1 MRVYIVGLAI
11 GLALWNCDSKEVT
24 ETKKVQVQVVSPKRK
39 DLIQNSEFVG
49 YTMGKSDIQ
58 VVARVEGTILK
69 VHFRDGQTVK
79 QGQLLYTIDPVLQDN
94 NVNRFRGELEASK
107 SELVNA
113 QAELNRVRPLAE
125 QKAVSQKDLDAA
137 IARVEVGKAKV
148 SAANASLQNAATM
161 RSYCDVTAPV
171 SGVIGISAMQE
182 GDYVTPLGERSKLN
196 TISDISDVRVRFS
209 LSELEMLHIEK
220 RYQQRNEKGANSKG
234 NARVP
239 IYLIRV
245 DGTQYPFPGF
255 VTSTDRA
262 FDINT
267 STLALEA
274 TFPNADG
281 VLIPGQN
288 VRLRVPL
295 DTMKAAIVLPRRAV
309 REVQGVF
316 QVFYLDKENKLQVK
330 IVQTGMAQEEE
341 ITITEG
347 LVGDER
353 VAILGSLFLKIGMPV
368 EPIMVS
374 TDSLK

>member
-1 MRVYIVGLAI
+1 MRVFIISLVI
-11 GLALWNCDSKEVT
+11 GMALWNCTSKEVA
-24 ETKKVQVQVVSPKRK
+24 ETKKVQVQVVAPKRK
-39 DLIQNSEFVG
+39 DLVQNSEFVG

-94 NVNRFRGELEASK
+94 NVNRFRGELEAAK
-107 SELVNA
+107 SDLVNA
-113 QAELNRVRPLAE
+113 QAELNRIRPLAE

-196 TISDISDVRVRFS
+196 TISDIRDVRVRFS

-220 RYQQRNEKGANSKG
+220 RYQQRNKQGASTNG

-245 DGTQYPFPGF
+245 DGTQYPFPGY

-262 FDINT
+262 FDVNT
-267 STLALEA
+267 STMALEA
-274 TFPNADG
+274 TFPNAEG
-281 VLIPGQN
+281 LLIPGQN

-295 DTMKAAIVLPRRAV
+295 DTLKGSIVLPRRAV

-316 QVFYLDKENKLQVK
+316 QVYCLDKDNKLQVK
-330 IVQTGMAQEEE
+330 VVKPGLEQDEE
-341 ITITEG
+341 IAIVEG
-347 LVGDER
+347 LNGDER

-368 EPIMVS
+368 EPVMVS